1 MAFSARCSLRVMRV
15 ATVALGLVGV
25 SVMAF
30 AQSPPM
36 RGLAHVAVR
45 VADLERSR
53 AFYQQLGFVQ
63 AFAAEKN
70 GKPTE
75 AFLKIN
81 DRQFLELYPAAEGK
95 PTSFLHLCFEGNDL
109 AALHDFYVSRGLQ
122 PTPVRTAG
130 AGNLLFT
137 MAGPEAQNIEY
148 TQYMPGSKH
157 TLDVGKHLGAER
169 VATELEAV
177 DVGFRDVAAAREFY
191 INKLAFLRVGND
203 PDHLRLPGDSGQQ
216 VDLEALS
223 PDNRAH
229 ILLHT
234 ADLKQ
239 TARAL
244 RQRKIAFEKSKTGL
258 NLHDPDGNLIELTAR

>member
-1 MAFSARCSLRVMRV
+1 MGV
-15 ATVALGLVGV
+15 AMVALGLAGANL
-25 SVMAF
+25 MAL

-36 RGLAHVAVR
+36 RGVAHVAVR

-70 GKPTE
+70 GKPAE
-75 AFLKIN
+75 SFLKIN
-81 DRQFLELYPAAEGK
+81 DRQFLELYPAADGK
-95 PTSFLHLCFEGNDL
+95 STGFLHLCFEGSDL

-122 PTPVRTAG
+122 PTPVKTAG

-169 VATELEAV
+169 VATRMEGV
-177 DVGFRDVAAAREFY
+177 DVGFEDVAAAREFY
-191 INKLAFLRVGND
+191 AGKLGFPPMGRDADHFRV
-203 PDHLRLPGDSGQQ
+203 PGDSGQQ
-216 VDLEALS
+216 VDLEVLS

-234 ADLKQ
+234 DDLKR

-244 RQRKIAFEKSKTGL
+244 RQRKIAFEKSRTGL
-258 NLHDPDGNLIELTAR
+258 SLRDPDGNLIELTAR